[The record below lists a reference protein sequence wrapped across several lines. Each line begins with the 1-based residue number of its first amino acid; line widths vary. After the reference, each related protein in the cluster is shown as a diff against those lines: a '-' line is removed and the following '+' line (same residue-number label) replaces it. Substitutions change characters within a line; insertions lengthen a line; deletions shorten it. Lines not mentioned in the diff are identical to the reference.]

1 MATKD
6 LKCLLV
12 IGFKIIKLSFDT
24 KADDYLDFCLGHLSQ
39 MNDSVMAIQANKTQ
53 IIDKINNYE
62 DSFNKLVEQKKAG

>member
-24 KADDYLDFCLGHLSQ
+24 KADDYLDFCLGHLS
-39 MNDSVMAIQANKTQ
+39 
-53 IIDKINNYE
+53 
-62 DSFNKLVEQKKAG
+62 